1 MLVDGLLF
9 WAIVSIPM
17 LAGILASAIY
27 EKAKGIK

>member
-17 LAGILASAIY
+17 LAGIAASAIY
-27 EKAKGIK
+27 EHFAGVK

>member
-17 LAGILASAIY
+17 LVGILASAIY
-27 EKAKGIK
+27 EKVKERK